1 MRKKF
6 FLPAAVLLLSFCIT
20 SLLVS
25 AQVADVG
32 EISGHV
38 YDAGTHEQL
47 IGATIILLPGSKRMI
62 SSLEGKFSYKGLKSG
77 NYSIAVTSQGYVK
90 ADTSLFL
97 PAGGNVKLEM
107 YLSAD
112 ATALSTVIVTG
123 KTNGESD
130 EFARR
135 KEQFSNNIVNI
146 VSANTI
152 AISPDITVA
161 NVMQRISGVS
171 VERGNSGDGQY
182 AIIRGM
188 DKRYNTTLINGVKIP
203 SPDNKNRFVPLD
215 IFPAEMMDRIE
226 VIKSLTPEMEGDAT
240 GGVMNLVM
248 KNAPDKFRLE
258 GNAGTGYSQIF
269 FNRDFTSYNADGIPK
284 KSPAEARGPGV
295 FAPISDFSLRNFM
308 TSDKKPPLNSNFGLT
323 VGNRFFQSKLGIIVS
338 ASYQNVYRGSNSNVM
353 VQSPTGVPASSADGP
368 WIQTFSD
375 VEVRQ
380 YSSRQQ
386 RLGLE
391 TKIDYEYHKHHSLS
405 LFGAYVQL
413 NEYRARHTIDTLL
426 GGYSM
431 NGYVGGFAVKDQ
443 IQTRTDLQNIINTTL
458 QGKDRWTGK
467 FSSDWSLVYSRAKR
481 QMPDIAEFSAGRSIT
496 PDLNAGTVTIGD
508 PTVQNSSRQWMHNTD
523 QDMAAYLNLH
533 ESLLTIGNHRVD
545 LSFGGMFRHKERDN
559 YDNKYS
565 LSPLTD
571 PGSNYE
577 QFVSIPDSKFAFIPA
592 NAALGNASENA
603 GIYHFNENVGAGYGQ
618 FRYAFSKKWEAV
630 GGLRVEHT
638 AQDYTS
644 SLNASVEGKSANI
657 NYIDYL
663 PSLQVKYS
671 FDEKKALRFAYF
683 KSICRP
689 AYADLVLFKDNSS
702 NENYTITGDPHLQH
716 TRIDNF
722 DLRYEIFPKGLDEWM
737 IGVFYKSIHNP
748 IEYALDRSSN
758 TEQELKPGNFGNARN
773 LGAELTFRKF
783 FGDFGFSGNYTYTNS
798 VIQSRKIKYYHDA
811 NNDTQYD
818 SVYPKRPLQGQ
829 STHIGNLSLL
839 YKNPRAG
846 IDAQLALVYTG
857 ERISTLSIYYGL
869 DNWETATTF
878 LDFSGQKAIGRHYIL
893 YVKVNNILNTP
904 YKVIIKQPNYGYQGI
919 NKLPFQQSANYVTT
933 EYDRYYANYTIGV
946 RFKF

>member
-1 MRKKF
+1 MLNERNS
-6 FLPAAVLLLSFCIT
+6 VLLLLLCI
-20 SLLVS
+20 SGLLSS
-25 AQVADVG
+25 AQVTEPG
-32 EISGHV
+32 EISGHI

-47 IGATIILLPGSKRMI
+47 IGATVVLLPGSKKMV
-62 SSLEGKFSYKGLKSG
+62 SSLEGKFSFKGLKAGDYTIS
-77 NYSIAVTSQGYVK
+77 VTSQGYGRV
-90 ADTSLFL
+90 DTSLFL
-97 PAGGNVKLEM
+97 PAGGNLKFDM
-107 YLSAD
+107 YLRTDVA
-112 ATALSTVIVTG
+112 ALSTVIVAAKAG
-123 KTNGESD
+123 GESD

-161 NVMQRISGVS
+161 NVIQRISGVS

-269 FNRDFTSYNADGIPK
+269 FDRDLTKYSSSGIPG
-284 KSPAEARGPGV
+284 KSPAEVRGPGV
-295 FAPISDFSLRNFM
+295 FAPVSDFSYRNFM
-308 TSDKKPPLNSNFGLT
+308 TSNGKPPLNSNFGLT
-323 VGNRFFQSKLGIIVS
+323 AGDRFLGNKLGVIVS
-338 ASYQNVYRGSNSNVM
+338 ASYQNVYRGNNSNVM
-353 VQSPTGVPASSADGP
+353 VQSPTVAPAPSADGP
-368 WIQTFSD
+368 WNQTFSD

-391 TKIDYEYHKHHSLS
+391 TKIDYEYHKHHTLS
-405 LFGAYVQL
+405 LFAAFVEL
-413 NEYRARHTIDTLL
+413 NEYRVRHTIDTLL

-431 NGYVGGFAVKDQ
+431 NGYIGGFAIKDQ
-443 IQTRTDLQNIINTTL
+443 IQTRTDLQNIFNTTL
-458 QGKDRWTGK
+458 QGRDQWTGK

-481 QMPDIAEFSAGRSIT
+481 QLPDIAQFSTGRSIT
-496 PDLNAGTVTIGD
+496 PDQNAGTDSIGD
-508 PTVQNSSRQWMHNTD
+508 PTVDNSSREWMHNTD
-523 QDMAAYLNLH
+523 QDMAAYLNFH
-533 ESLLTIGNHRVD
+533 EYLLTIGSHRVD

-571 PGSNYE
+571 AGSNYE
-577 QFVSIPDSKFAFIPA
+577 QFISIPASKFTFIPA
-592 NAALGNASENA
+592 NAALGNANGNA
-603 GIYHFNENVGAGYGQ
+603 GIYHFSENVGAGYGQ
-618 FRYAFSKKWEAV
+618 LRYTFSKKWEAI

-638 AQDYTS
+638 GQDYTS
-644 SLNASVEGKSANI
+644 SLPASVYGKSATI
-657 NYIDYL
+657 SYIDFL
-663 PSLQVKYS
+663 PSIQAKYS
-671 FDEKKALRFAYF
+671 FDEKKALRVAYF

-689 AYADLVLFKDNSS
+689 AYADLILFEDNST
-702 NENYTITGDPHLQH
+702 NESYTTTGDPALQH

-722 DLRYEIFPKGLDEWM
+722 DLRYEIFPKGLDELM
-737 IGVFYKSIHNP
+737 IGAFYKSIKNP
-748 IEYALDRSSN
+748 IEYALTKSSN
-758 TEQELKPGNFGNARN
+758 TEQELKPGNFGNAEN
-773 LGAELTFRKF
+773 FGAELTFRKF
-783 FGDFGFSGNYTYTNS
+783 FGNFGLSGNYTYTHS
-798 VIQSRKIKYYHDA
+798 SITSGKIKYYHDA
-811 NNDTQYD
+811 AGNTHYD
-818 SVYPKRPLQGQ
+818 SVGEKRPLQGQ
-829 STHIGNLSLL
+829 SAHVGNLSLL
-839 YKNPRAG
+839 YKNPRIG
-846 IDAQLALVYTG
+846 VDAQLALVYTG
-857 ERISTLSIYYGL
+857 ERINTLSLNYGL

-878 LDFSGQKAIGRHYIL
+878 LDFSGQKQFGRHYIV

-904 YKVIIKQPNYGYQGI
+904 YKVIIKQANYGYQGD
-919 NKLPFQQSANYVTT
+919 NKLPFQQSAGYVTA